1 MQVQSFL
8 SQHRTRCGVEAS
20 SKKRALEVLSQLI
33 ASDQPTLSADEIF
46 KNFTNRER
54 LGSTGL
60 GQGIAIPHCR
70 INNCASIVG
79 ALIKLSTPIDFDAID
94 GQPVDI
100 LFALVVPEE
109 AHDAHL
115 QTLAAIAERLI
126 QPLYLEALRATEN
139 CETLFAVATA
149 EDLSA
154 IA

>member
-8 SQHRTRCGVEAS
+8 SQHRTRCGVEAA

-33 ASDQPTLSADEIF
+33 AQDQPTLNADEIF
-46 KNFTNRER
+46 KNFIGRER

-60 GQGIAIPHCR
+60 GLGIAIPHCR

-79 ALIKLSTPIDFDAID
+79 ALIKLSKPIDYDAID

-115 QTLAAIAERLI
+115 QTLATIAERLN
-126 QPLYLEALRATEN
+126 QPTFLAALRATQD
-139 CETLFAVATA
+139 CSALFNIAST
-149 EDLSA
+149 EDISA